1 MFFIQVVCRMFFF
14 PPPPKKKKRF
24 MARGFL
30 KGLSFQASFR
40 MISTNFFGEI
50 FLGGNCG
57 KGPNFPLQDGPR
69 ADHYKWSLKKPYS
82 MAGCLNMGNWGYFT
96 PINRSRYIG
105 SGAHFVPELVF
116 RKITMFFPE
125 AKNDMFQ
132 EVTR

>member
-14 PPPPKKKKRF
+14 PPPPKKKEVYGPWLSEGTFISSKF
-24 MARGFL
+24 PNDFNEFLRGDF
-30 KGLSFQASFR
+30 S
-40 MISTNFFGEI
+40 
-50 FLGGNCG
+50 GGNCG